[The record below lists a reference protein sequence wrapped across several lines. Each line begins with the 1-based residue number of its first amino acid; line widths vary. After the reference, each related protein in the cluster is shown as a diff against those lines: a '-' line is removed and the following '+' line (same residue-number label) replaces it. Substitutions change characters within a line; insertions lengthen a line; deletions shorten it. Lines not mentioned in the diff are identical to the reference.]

1 MTKTRFAPS
10 PTGNLHIGSARTAIV
25 SWLISKK
32 LDGKFLLRIEDTDL
46 ERSKPEY
53 TQNMLDS
60 LKWLNLEYDEG
71 PYYQTQRFDRY
82 KEAALDL
89 VKKGK
94 AYYCYSTPE
103 ELAKERE
110 DYKTIHGHDGWKY
123 NGKWKDF
130 KGTPPK
136 GVKPVIRL
144 SVPFDGM
151 TQWNDLVKGGI
162 SIPNKQMDDFII
174 MRSDGSPTY
183 NFCVVVDDSDMNVS
197 HVIRGEDHVSNTPK
211 QIQIYKALDKD
222 VPVFGHVPLILNL
235 DGSKQS
241 KRENA
246 NEVKD
251 DDGQLLPMT
260 NLTYYKNKGILPEA
274 MINYLLLITCN
285 DLPKEVFTKEEFV
298 ELFKLDKLGNT
309 PIKFDLNKLVWLNQ
323 QHMKLM
329 TTYDFMEKL
338 SPQLIDWAENKQHD
352 VKNLLDIDFPI
363 LQDAIIERSKT
374 TNDFIKLVEP
384 ILNINFNGIKENVL
398 IKEAF
403 ERVVQLE
410 DFNATTIYES
420 FKELVTEKGL
430 KVGDLMKPLRL
441 EVFNNLT
448 LPIADAIQAVGKEK
462 FERVL
467 QSKKMKP

>member
-32 LDGKFLLRIEDTDL
+32 LDGTFLLRIEDTDL

-53 TQNMLDS
+53 TENMLDS
-60 LKWLNLEYDEG
+60 LKWLGLEYDEG
-71 PYYQTQRFDRY
+71 PYYQTQRFERY
-82 KEAALDL
+82 KEVALEL
-89 VKKGK
+89 VKQGK
-94 AYYCYSTPE
+94 AYYCYATPE

-110 DYKTIHGHDGWKY
+110 EFKIKHGHDGWKY
-123 NGKWKDF
+123 NGKWRSF
-130 KGTPPK
+130 KGNPPK
-136 GVKPVIRL
+136 DIKPVIRL
-144 SVPFDGM
+144 SVPVDGT

-162 SIPNKQMDDFII
+162 AFPNSQLDDFII

-183 NFCVVVDDSDMNVS
+183 NFCVVVDDSDMKVS

-211 QIQIYKALDKD
+211 QIQIYKALEKEI
-222 VPVFGHVPLILNL
+222 PVFGHVPLILNL

-246 NEVKD
+246 NEIKED
-251 DDGQLLPMT
+251 SGQLLPMT

-298 ELFKLDKLGNT
+298 DLFKLGNT
-309 PIKFDLNKLVWLNQ
+309 PIKFDLSKLIWLNQ

-329 TTYDFMEKL
+329 NNYSFMYKL
-338 SPQLIDWAENKQHD
+338 SDQLVDWAEKNQQD
-352 VKNLLDIDFPI
+352 VSSLLEINFSV
-363 LQDAIIERSKT
+363 LKGAIIERSKT

-384 ILNINFNGIKENVL
+384 ILNVNYNGIKENPL

-403 ERVVQLE
+403 ENVIKLE
-410 DFNATTIYES
+410 DFNATNIYEN
-420 FKELVTEKGL
+420 FKTFVTEKGL

-448 LPIADAIQAVGKEK
+448 LPIAEAMQAIGKTK
-462 FERVL
+462 FEKVL
-467 QSKKMKP
+467 QQKKLKP

>member
-32 LDGKFLLRIEDTDL
+32 LNGSFLLRVEDTDL

-60 LKWLNLEYDEG
+60 LAWLGLGYDEG
-71 PYYQTQRFDRY
+71 PYYQKERFERY
-82 KEAALDL
+82 KQAALEL
-89 VKKGK
+89 VKQGK

-103 ELAKERE
+103 ELALERE
-110 DYKTIHGHDGWKY
+110 AYKAKHGHDGWKY
-123 NGKWKDF
+123 TGKWRDSKL
-130 KGTPPK
+130 TPPEN
-136 GVKPVIRL
+136 VKPVIRL
-144 SVPFDGM
+144 MVNIDGT

-162 SIPNKQMDDFII
+162 SFPNAQLDDFII
-174 MRSDGSPTY
+174 MRSDLSPTY

-211 QIQIYKALDKD
+211 QIHIYKALGKD
-222 VPVFGHVPLILNL
+222 IPVFGHVPLILNL

-246 NEVKD
+246 NELKD
-251 DDGQLLPMT
+251 DDGQLMPMT

-285 DLPKEVFTKEEFV
+285 HLPKEVFTKEEFV
-298 ELFKLDKLGNT
+298 KLFNLDKLGNT

-329 TTYDFMEKL
+329 TFDDFMDKL
-338 SPQLIDWAENKQHD
+338 SPQLIDWAE
-352 VKNLLDIDFPI
+352 KNQNDITKLLEIDFSV
-363 LQDAIIERSKT
+363 LQNSITERAKT
-374 TNDFIKLVEP
+374 TNDFIKIVEP
-384 ILNINFNGIKENVL
+384 VLNVDFNAIKNNAL
-398 IKEAF
+398 IQEAF
-403 ERVVQLE
+403 ENVIKLK
-410 DFNATTIYES
+410 DFNSTTIYES
-420 FKELVTEKGL
+420 FKIFVTEKGL
-430 KVGDLMKPLRL
+430 KVGDLMKPLRV

-448 LPIADAIQAVGKEK
+448 LPIAEAMQAIGKEK
-462 FERVL
+462 FKKVL
-467 QSKKMKP
+467 QKKKLQP

>member
-25 SWLISKK
+25 SWLISQK
-32 LDGKFLLRIEDTDL
+32 LGGTFLLRIEDTDL

-53 TQNMLDS
+53 TKNMLDS
-60 LKWLNLEYDEG
+60 LSWLDLNYDEG

-82 KEAALDL
+82 KEVALEL
-89 VKKGK
+89 VKQGK

-110 DYKTIHGHDGWKY
+110 DYKLAHGHDGWKY
-123 NGKWKDF
+123 NGKWRDSK
-130 KGTPPK
+130 KTPPK
-136 GVKPVIRL
+136 DVKPVIRL
-144 SVPFDGM
+144 ALPLDGN

-162 SIPNKQMDDFII
+162 AFPNTQMDDFII

-211 QIQIYKALDKD
+211 QIQIYKSLGKEL
-222 VPVFGHVPLILNL
+222 PVFGHVPLILNL

-246 NEVKD
+246 NEVQS
-251 DDGQLLPMT
+251 DDGQLQPMT
-260 NLTYYKNKGILPEA
+260 NLTYYKNQGILPQA

-298 ELFKLDKLGNT
+298 DFFKMDKLGNT
-309 PIKFDLNKLVWLNQ
+309 PIKFDLSKLIWLNQ

-329 TTYDFMEKL
+329 TDYAFMDKL
-338 SPQLIDWAENKQHD
+338 SDQLVDWAE
-352 VKNLLDIDFPI
+352 KNEKDISIIHEVDWTI
-363 LQDAIIERSKT
+363 LKSGIIERSKT

-384 ILNINFNGIKENVL
+384 LLNLNYDGIKANPL

-403 ERVVQLE
+403 EKVVQLE

-420 FKELVTEKGL
+420 FKGFVTEKGL
-430 KVGDLMKPLRL
+430 KVGDLMKPLRV

-448 LPIADAIQAVGKEK
+448 LPIAEAMQAIGKDKFLKAIQ
-462 FERVL
+462 
-467 QSKKMKP
+467 QKKLKP

>member
-32 LDGKFLLRIEDTDL
+32 LDGTFLLRIEDTDQ

-53 TQNMLDS
+53 TKNMLDS
-60 LKWLNLEYDEG
+60 LEWLGLGYDEG
-71 PYYQTQRFDRY
+71 PYYQTQRFERY
-82 KEAALDL
+82 QQAALDL
-89 VKKGK
+89 VKQGK

-103 ELAKERE
+103 ELNKERE
-110 DYKTIHGHDGWKY
+110 EYKAKHGHDGWKY
-123 NGKWKDF
+123 TGKWRDF
-130 KGTPPK
+130 KGTPPA

-144 SVPFDGM
+144 SVNIDGA

-162 SIPNKQMDDFII
+162 SFPNTQLDDFII

-211 QIQIYKALDKD
+211 QIHIYKALGKD
-222 VPVFGHVPLILNL
+222 IPVFGHVPLILNL

-251 DDGQLLPMT
+251 DDGQLMPMT

-298 ELFKLDKLGNT
+298 DLFKLDKLGNT

-329 TTYDFMEKL
+329 TTYSFMEKL
-338 SPQLIDWAENKQHD
+338 SEQLVDWAGKNNTD
-352 VKNLLDIDFPI
+352 VADSLEIDFPV
-363 LQDAIIERSKT
+363 LQNAIVERSKT

-384 ILNINFNGIKENVL
+384 VLNVDFNAIKNNAL

-403 ERVVQLE
+403 ENVVKLE
-410 DFNATTIYES
+410 DFNATSIYES
-420 FKELVTEKGL
+420 FKSFVTEKGL
-430 KVGDLMKPLRL
+430 KVGDLMKPLRV

-448 LPIADAIQAVGKEK
+448 LPIAEAMQAIGKEK
-462 FERVL
+462 FEKAL
-467 QSKKMKP
+467 QQKKLKP

>member
-1 MTKTRFAPS
+1 M
-10 PTGNLHIGSARTAIV
+10 
-25 SWLISKK
+25 
-32 LDGKFLLRIEDTDL
+32 
-46 ERSKPEY
+46 
-53 TQNMLDS
+53 
-60 LKWLNLEYDEG
+60 
-71 PYYQTQRFDRY
+71 
-82 KEAALDL
+82 
-89 VKKGK
+89 
-94 AYYCYSTPE
+94 
-103 ELAKERE
+103 
-110 DYKTIHGHDGWKY
+110 
-123 NGKWKDF
+123 
-130 KGTPPK
+130 
-136 GVKPVIRL
+136 KPVIRL

-246 NEVKD
+246 NEVKN

-338 SPQLIDWAENKQHD
+338 SPQLIDWAESNQHD

-363 LQDAIIERSKT
+363 LQGAIIERSKT

-448 LPIADAIQAVGKEK
+448 LPIADAIQAIGKEK
-462 FERVL
+462 I
-467 QSKKMKP
+467 